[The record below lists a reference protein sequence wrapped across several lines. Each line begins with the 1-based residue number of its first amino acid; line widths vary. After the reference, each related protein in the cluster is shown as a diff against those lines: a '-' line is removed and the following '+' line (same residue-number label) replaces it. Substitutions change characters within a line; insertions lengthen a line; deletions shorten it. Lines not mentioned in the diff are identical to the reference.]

1 MMIML
6 LIGLGLSLCLN
17 LAMVLL
23 LLRASRQLLAFD
35 DMVNYLADDLE
46 TNVQYFEKLTTT
58 PVLSNAPEIVDANR
72 NMSIMAKRL
81 DEFLNRFEELTGK
94 KIRVKTSPKQAP
106 QA

>member
-1 MMIML
+1 MMAL
-6 LIGLGLSLCLN
+6 LIGLGISVLVN
-17 LAMVLL
+17 LLFVMLL
-23 LLRASRQLLAFD
+23 VRASRQLLAFD

-106 QA
+106 PA

>member
-1 MMIML
+1 MMVL
-6 LIGLGLSLCLN
+6 LIGLGVSILVN
-17 LAMVLL
+17 LL
-23 LLRASRQLLAFD
+23 LMLLLIRASRQLLAFD

-58 PVLSNAPEIVDANR
+58 PVLSNAPEIVEANR
-72 NMSIMAKRL
+72 NMSVMSKRL

-106 QA
+106 PA

>member
-1 MMIML
+1 MMTL
-6 LIGLGLSLCLN
+6 LIGLGVSILVN
-17 LAMVLL
+17 LLFITLL
-23 LLRASRQLLAFD
+23 VRASRQLLAFD

-106 QA
+106 PA